1 MPSTYTANLGVEK
14 PGSGEQ
20 SGTWGGTVNDN
31 MDIVDRAIN
40 GAVSLTLVGATSTLT
55 TSEGTLSDGQ
65 NKFLRLTGSPSGTH
79 TITVSPNDA
88 QKVYF
93 VTNGSNQS
101 AVFSQGSGANV
112 TVLAGDAAVIY
123 CNGAGA
129 GAAVLSMLDAL
140 AMGAVRIT
148 GGTITGITDLAVA
161 DGGTGASTAP
171 VALTNLG
178 LTATAAELNI
188 LDGVTASTAE
198 LNILD
203 GVTATTAELNILDGL
218 SANAETLVTAVNFAA
233 MRTALGLVP
242 QTSVTDTTADNL
254 LLPGAFGLGQ
264 VATSPLLA
272 SMDATAIPGSLSRF
286 DATTTGAKPSGVATG
301 TVLTIRGAGTNN
313 LSQFVVSGDGFTSWF
328 RACVAG
334 VWGAWNYSISNLDK
348 STQVDGETGSN
359 DSKYMT
365 PLTTRQADLVFRD
378 ANSLGWGQTWQS
390 PSRSQGTTYQ
400 NTTGRPIKVSAW
412 FSTGNFIEIDV
423 SVDGVNWIV
432 VAANNG
438 TYGGRAGAS
447 EVVPNGLYYRVRG
460 TGQAPGLQG
469 WRELR

>member
-1 MPSTYTANLGVEK
+1 MPSTYTTNLGVEK

-65 NKFLRLTGSPSGTH
+65 NKFLRLSGSPGGTH

-161 DGGTGASTAP
+161 DGGTGASTAAA
-171 VALTNLG
+171 ALINLD

-198 LNILD
+198 LNHVD
-203 GVTATTAELNILDGL
+203 GVTSGIQTQLDAKAPLASPALTGNPTAPTQTPLNNSTRVATTAYTDAAVAAIPAADPFPAGAVAQFAMNTAPSGWLKANGALVSRATYAALFTAIGTTFGVGDGSTTFGL
-218 SANAETLVTAVNFAA
+218 PDLRGEFVRGWDDGRGVDTARAFGSAQDDLLETHTHTGTAASAGAHTHTVAINGSGDNGGSQSSASASKENPGNYTTSSAGAHTHSVTVDATGGAETRPRNV
-233 MRTALGLVP
+233 ALL
-242 QTSVTDTTADNL
+242 
-254 LLPGAFGLGQ
+254 F
-264 VATSPLLA
+264 
-272 SMDATAIPGSLSRF
+272 
-286 DATTTGAKPSGVATG
+286 
-301 TVLTIRGAGTNN
+301 
-313 LSQFVVSGDGFTSWF
+313 
-328 RACVAG
+328 C
-334 VWGAWNYSISNLDK
+334 
-348 STQVDGETGSN
+348 
-359 DSKYMT
+359 
-365 PLTTRQADLVFRD
+365 
-378 ANSLGWGQTWQS
+378 
-390 PSRSQGTTYQ
+390 
-400 NTTGRPIKVSAW
+400 IKH
-412 FSTGNFIEIDV
+412 
-423 SVDGVNWIV
+423 
-432 VAANNG
+432 
-438 TYGGRAGAS
+438 
-447 EVVPNGLYYRVRG
+447 
-460 TGQAPGLQG
+460 
-469 WRELR
+469 